1 MYSLNPFS
9 CKGPG
14 LLLAGKV
21 QLWCHCFQKLVRSI
35 WALTQCGSLVI
46 PLSSLNQS
54 LVVKKNLNSMV
65 EVFMIVNTLNNT
77 NKLHY
82 FAYLNIKP
90 PHTHQPIVLP
100 AEIVS
105 LIYPV
110 AEEKAVS
117 TMCTYYQLKIVSIL
131 GNTCMFIHPIGTEPC

>member
-1 MYSLNPFS
+1 MVP
-9 CKGPG
+9 
-14 LLLAGKV
+14 
-21 QLWCHCFQKLVRSI
+21 
-35 WALTQCGSLVI
+35 VI

-54 LVVKKNLNSMV
+54 LVVEKNLTSIV
-65 EVFMIVNTLNNT
+65 EVLMIVNTLNNT

-82 FAYLNIKP
+82 FAYLNIKL
-90 PHTHQPIVLP
+90 PHTHQPMVLP

-117 TMCTYYQLKIVSIL
+117 TMCAHYQLEIVSIF
-131 GNTCMFIHPIGTEPC
+131 GNTCMFIHPIDTEPCWQSIHLIWRPPDEKSNTSYG